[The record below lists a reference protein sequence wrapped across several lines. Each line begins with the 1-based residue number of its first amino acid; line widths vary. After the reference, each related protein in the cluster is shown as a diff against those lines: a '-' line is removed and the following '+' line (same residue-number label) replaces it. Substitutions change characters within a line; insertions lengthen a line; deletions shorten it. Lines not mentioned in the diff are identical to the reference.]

1 MPANDKRPSHPHLF
15 PTSNTIA
22 KCAFCGA
29 TLEYI
34 LHQNHLLNRYKYHQL
49 RRQNAFLIRRQTILD
64 SEKDNTVPIV
74 TQEHSQ
80 TSDTVAT

>member
-1 MPANDKRPSHPHLF
+1 MCANDKSTIHPHIF
-15 PTSNTIA
+15 TNCSPIS
-22 KCAFCGA
+22 KCSFCSA

-34 LHQNHLLNRYKYHQL
+34 IRQNNIHHRYKYHKL